1 MFVPELLPIISLNP
15 IMTPVRSNFS
25 VSKSIVMPMKAN
37 LFGEVYKSVVRAT
50 LVSFNC
56 PITLSLDSIKVF
68 INLSF
73 TWVLLNGLYNGCKL
87 ATNNLNACSSPKVKG
102 WLFDTRNCRKNLC
115 DSSISN

>member
-1 MFVPELLPIISLNP
+1 MSAMFVPEFLPIISLNP

-50 LVSFNC
+50 LLPRSIA
-56 PITLSLDSIKVF
+56 ITLSLDSMKVV

-73 TWVLLNGLYNGCKL
+73 TAVLPIGLYNGCRL
-87 ATNNLNACSSPKVKG
+87 EINLRKAGSSPKE
-102 WLFDTRNCRKNLC
+102 NE
-115 DSSISN
+115 